1 MLLSNVQHE
10 LKFES
15 IFHLLFQWDNDT
27 LTKIFNKLNV
37 PNMKDKLINQL
48 EAYFED
54 KSEVIAVYLFGS
66 QATDKTGRSSDV
78 DIGILFDTSDVAG
91 EIDKRNQY
99 MVDLANI
106 LRKEIHPVVLNSA
119 GEELMRQI
127 FLKGKCILV
136 RDPKKLSLFK
146 MTMLAR
152 IADFGYYRDQMQSGL
167 IRNIM
172 ES

>member
-1 MLLSNVQHE
+1 
-10 LKFES
+10 
-15 IFHLLFQWDNDT
+15 
-27 LTKIFNKLNV
+27 
-37 PNMKDKLINQL
+37 MKDKLINKL
-48 EAYFED
+48 KAYFES
-54 KSEVIAVYLFGS
+54 KSEVTAVYLFGS
-66 QATDKTGRSSDV
+66 QVTDKAGPSSDV

-99 MVDLANI
+99 MLDLANI
-106 LRKEIHPVVLNSA
+106 FRKEIHPVVLNSA